1 MFLVAAIH
9 SEIIMANTGGH
20 RFYFAQCVLIF
31 VESREEFC
39 YDNKESI
46 ENFRVPR
53 VPVQYHMV
61 ERNPEPFLD
70 YKRRNSSY
78 KAALTKPLTQ
88 IFLKKRPLTQNF
100 DDLVHVCEP
109 HTYYK
114 RTNSPLTHEIGP
126 PKILKFCTPK
136 TRHLIHVSMRIY
148 PLIICVCDS
157 HKWTESKFWG
167 PLNESIVYNNPLC
180 RPILNLWEF

>member
-1 MFLVAAIH
+1 MFLVAAIR

-31 VESREEFC
+31 VESREELC

-46 ENFRVPR
+46 ENFCVPR
-53 VPVQYHMV
+53 VPVQDHMV

-78 KAALTKPLTQ
+78 KAALTKLLTQ
-88 IFLKKRPLTQNF
+88 IFGG
-100 DDLVHVCEP
+100 LVHVCEP

-114 RTNSPLTHEIGP
+114 RTNSRLTHEIDP
-126 PKILKFCTPK
+126 PKILKLSTPK

-148 PLIICVCDS
+148 PLLICVCDS
-157 HKWTESKFWG
+157 HK
-167 PLNESIVYNNPLC
+167 
-180 RPILNLWEF
+180 